1 VDTYIAFPSYALAK
15 ALYED
20 PDMHDEAVAR
30 CEAAYRGD
38 ADVTYATDSNDR
50 TIIGLK

>member
-1 VDTYIAFPSYALAK
+1 MDTYIAFPSEALAK

-20 PDMHDEAVAR
+20 PNMRDEAVAR

-38 ADVTYATDSNDR
+38 ADVTYATDNNDR
-50 TIIGLK
+50 MIMGLK